1 MSIVNNDMAFLRKY
15 QQKMEIKM
23 RENEITVVQY
33 WRDRLEKLI
42 SMKPEGIASLQLEMK
57 KLSDMM
63 ENRMGL
69 LKKELK

>member
-1 MSIVNNDMAFLRKY
+1 MGMIDNDLAFLRKY

-33 WRDRLEKLI
+33 WRDRLGKLI

-57 KLSDMM
+57 KLSNMM
-63 ENRMGL
+63 ENRIET

>member
-1 MSIVNNDMAFLRKY
+1 MSIINNDMAFLRKY

>member
-1 MSIVNNDMAFLRKY
+1 MIDNDLAFLRKY

-33 WRDRLEKLI
+33 WRDRLGKLI

-57 KLSDMM
+57 KLSNMM
-63 ENRMGL
+63 ENRIET

>member
-1 MSIVNNDMAFLRKY
+1 MNITDNEMAFLRKY

-57 KLSDMM
+57 KLSGMM
-63 ENRMGL
+63 ENRMRL

>member
-1 MSIVNNDMAFLRKY
+1 MGMIDNDLALLRKY

-23 RENEITVVQY
+23 RENEITIVQY

-57 KLSDMM
+57 NLSNMM
-63 ENRMGL
+63 GNRVGT